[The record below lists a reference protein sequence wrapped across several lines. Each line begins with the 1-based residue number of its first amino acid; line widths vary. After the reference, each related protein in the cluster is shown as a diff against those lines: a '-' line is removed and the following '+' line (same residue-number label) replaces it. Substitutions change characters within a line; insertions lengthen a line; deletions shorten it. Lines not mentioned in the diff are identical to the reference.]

1 MIIMPQ
7 SVLPSRQKRGLYLS
21 LGFSLITVLLILFF
35 TTDEETWVGLQRVR
49 PEFLLLALLVVVGA
63 WLMEG
68 ARIRYIAASL
78 EEGKKIGFF
87 AGTRVF
93 LSAFFFA
100 GITPMTLGEWPALI
114 YFLHQSGVS
123 LGESTATMV
132 IRTALTRF
140 LFLVLALVLLIVYDG
155 RVGGGDTMN
164 AFFRSAL
171 VILAFTSVIYFIV
184 LFKPRLIWTVFRT
197 LKRIPFLNRLANSR
211 RLQGFVQRLREEAEL
226 FQQSLSKLKRT
237 NRTRLIIPVLLT
249 FGYWFSYFLVAPV
262 LLMGLDLTFDFWR
275 ILVWQVFIVLIIG
288 YTPLPGGSGVVEL
301 TLATF
306 FSRYVPS
313 SIIGIFVVSWRFFT
327 YYLYLMVGGFLASR
341 RLSR

>member
-1 MIIMPQ
+1 MPQ
-7 SVLPSRQKRGLYLS
+7 SVLPSRQKRGLYFS
-21 LGFSLITVLLILFF
+21 LGFSLITVILILFF
-35 TTDEETWVGLQRVR
+35 TTDEETWVGLQKVQG
-49 PEFLLLALLVVVGA
+49 EFLLLALAVIVGA
-63 WLMEG
+63 WFMEG
-68 ARIRYIAASL
+68 ARIRYIVASL

-87 AGTRVF
+87 TGTRVF

-114 YFLHQSGVS
+114 YYLHKSGVS
-123 LGESTATMV
+123 IGESTATMV

-140 LFLVLALVLLIVYDG
+140 LFLVLAMVLLIVYDG

-164 AFFRSAL
+164 TFFRSAL
-171 VILAFTSVIYFIV
+171 GLLAFTSMIYFVV
-184 LFKPRLIWTVFRT
+184 LLKPRIILTLLRT
-197 LKRIPFLNRLANSR
+197 LKRIPILRRLASSH
-211 RLQGFVQRLREEAEL
+211 RLQGMVQRLREEAEL
-226 FQQSLSKLKRT
+226 FQQSLAQLKRA
-237 NRTRLIIPVLLT
+237 NRTRLIVPVLLT

-275 ILVWQVFIVLIIG
+275 ILVWQVFIILIIG

-313 SIIGIFVVSWRFFT
+313 SMIGIFVVSWRFFT
-327 YYLYLMVGGFLASR
+327 YYMYLMVGGFFATRRISR
-341 RLSR
+341 

>member
-1 MIIMPQ
+1 MPQ
-7 SVLPSRQKRGLYLS
+7 SVLPTGQKRGLYLS
-21 LGFSLITVLLILFF
+21 LGFSLISVILILYF
-35 TTDEETWVGLQRVR
+35 TTDEETWVGLQRIR

-63 WLMEG
+63 WFMEG
-68 ARIRYIAASL
+68 ARIRCIVASL
-78 EEGKKIGFF
+78 EEGKKISFLTGS
-87 AGTRVF
+87 RVF

-114 YFLHQSGVS
+114 YYLHKSGVS

-132 IRTALTRF
+132 IRTALTRL

-164 AFFRSAL
+164 TFFRSAL
-171 VILAFTSVIYFIV
+171 GLLAFTSLIYFVI
-184 LFKPRLIWTVFRT
+184 LFNPQLIWTVLRT
-197 LKRIPFLNRLANSR
+197 LKRFPFLRRLASSQ

-226 FQQSLSKLKRT
+226 FQQSLAQLKRAH
-237 NRTRLIIPVLLT
+237 RTRLILPVLLT

-262 LLMGLDLTFDFWR
+262 LLIGLDLAFDFWR
-275 ILVWQVFIVLIIG
+275 ILVWQVFIILIIA
-288 YTPLPGGSGVVEL
+288 YTPLPGGSGLVEL

-313 SIIGIFVVSWRFFT
+313 SMIGIFVVSWRFFT
-327 YYLYLMVGGFLASR
+327 YYLYLMIGGFFATR